1 MLIRSVFTRADD
13 AQTVINRR
21 LFIGNQSPVYDCQSS
36 RNSPFVIVTHL
47 PSPLVVSNV
56 TDFQYIRICI
66 YIYIYNPSIVRKSI
80 NCLGSI
86 RVSFVIVTYLLADN
100 VIFNINRCPL
110 TSEIKPRSLNQR
122 CPFLATE
129 LTELSVLY
137 LRYHATATRL
147 MRIYIYS
154 IYTSFPLDVL
164 SNQTLYVLYINRLK
178 NV

>member
-56 TDFQYIRICI
+56 TDFQYIRICM
-66 YIYIYNPSIVRKSI
+66 YIYNSSIVRKSI

-147 MRIYIYS
+147 MRIYIYIRYIRVFHS
-154 IYTSFPLDVL
+154 MSFLIKLYTF
-164 SNQTLYVLYINRLK
+164 YI
-178 NV
+178 

>member
-1 MLIRSVFTRADD
+1 M
-13 AQTVINRR
+13 
-21 LFIGNQSPVYDCQSS
+21 
-36 RNSPFVIVTHL
+36 
-47 PSPLVVSNV
+47 
-56 TDFQYIRICI
+56 
-66 YIYIYNPSIVRKSI
+66 YIYNPFIVRKSI

-100 VIFNINRCPL
+100 AIFNINRCPL

-147 MRIYIYS
+147 MRIYIYIRYIRVFHS
-154 IYTSFPLDVL
+154 MSFLIKLYTF
-164 SNQTLYVLYINRLK
+164 YI
-178 NV
+178 